1 MSTTVQEPAQEKL
14 TERLPRRDYIV
25 LPLLSL
31 LTVLVLLAGAE
42 VASRIAFSQHEKDA
56 CMIADPVLGTRFQ
69 PNCTSEVKAAEGPWV
84 TNHYNACGFRSP
96 QPCGA
101 KPAGSVRVAVLGS
114 SIAQGYLVPY
124 QQTFAAR
131 DATQLTNACH
141 AQVQFQNLASIG
153 YVWGRLAD
161 RVDAA
166 IALRP
171 DAAVI
176 AVVPFDLQQSEYQPN
191 QPAHAQQRG
200 PGPLKTVESLLEN
213 SRAVVA
219 AQHFLFRQ
227 PGPYVRLYLQYGDR
241 ADFLRPPFTQPWQQ
255 RLSDFDHL
263 MAGIATKFHAA
274 GIPVTLVFVPERA
287 QAALLSAHH
296 APSGVN
302 PWAIGQEIGSIAHHN
317 DISYIDMSEA
327 MSRIPDAAD
336 LYYPVDG
343 HLSGRGNKVLARLVA
358 EQLQQAVPALT
369 HCGIDLV
376 RGDGDAGHS

>member
-1 MSTTVQEPAQEKL
+1 MSTAVQEPARGQVA
-14 TERLPRRDYIV
+14 ERLPRRDYVI

-42 VASRIAFSQHEKDA
+42 VASRIAFVQHEKDA
-56 CMIADPVLGTRFQ
+56 CMMADPVLGTRFR
-69 PNCTSEVKAAEGPWV
+69 PNCTSDVKAAEGPWV

-131 DATQLTNACH
+131 AAAQLTQACH
-141 AQVQFQNLASIG
+141 TQVQFQNLASIG

-166 IALRP
+166 IDLHP

-191 QPAHAQQRG
+191 QPARAQQHS

-241 ADFLRPPFTQPWQQ
+241 ADFLRPPFSQAWQQ

-263 MAGIATKFHAA
+263 MAGIAAKFRAA

-302 PWAIGQEIGSIAHHN
+302 PWAFGQEIGAIAHRN
-317 DISYIDMSEA
+317 GIGYVDMSEA
-327 MSRIPDAAD
+327 MSRIPDAAN

-343 HLSGRGNKVLARLVA
+343 HLSGQGNKFLARLVA
-358 EQLQQAVPALT
+358 QQLQRDVPALT
-369 HCGIDLV
+369 HCGMSMA
-376 RGDGDAGHS
+376 RGDASAGRS